1 MQPQAGKKI
10 LIIQISNERFI
21 DRTHFLK
28 IYKKKTIQ
36 NKQSLKNGQSKSKIQ
51 LKDVLQKR
59 GYLSGQKKQIKG
71 V

>member
-1 MQPQAGKKI
+1 MKDS
-10 LIIQISNERFI
+10 QIEHI
-21 DRTHFLK
+21 FLK

-59 GYLSGQKKQIKG
+59 RYLSGQKKQIKG